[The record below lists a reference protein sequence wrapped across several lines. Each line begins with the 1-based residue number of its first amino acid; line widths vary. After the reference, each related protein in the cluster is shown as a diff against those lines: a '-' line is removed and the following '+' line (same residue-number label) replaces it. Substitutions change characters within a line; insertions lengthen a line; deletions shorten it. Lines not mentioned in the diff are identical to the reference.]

1 MLSDSYTQKTSKLVQ
16 RRPEES
22 GNEHCGICATGIRNS
37 PWTSKS
43 KSKSGGE
50 GRFKLLSAIRH
61 LVYVESTIISGTRI
75 KQNKNILPT
84 PFLSYSTIRYEYFW
98 FELIQNNQFLL
109 NPSKVFSGIL
119 IWKSFSLFHSIQFK
133 TFFLEPWKVYC
144 RKKGPVCP
152 W

>member
-1 MLSDSYTQKTSKLVQ
+1 MSIAAFAQL
-16 RRPEES
+16 ES
-22 GNEHCGICATGIRNS
+22 ATHREHRQ
-37 PWTSKS
+37 

-109 NPSKVFSGIL
+109 NPSKVFSG
-119 IWKSFSLFHSIQFK
+119 KVSAFSTLSSSK
-133 TFFLEPWKVYC
+133 LSSLNLEKYTVEKKVRYV
-144 RKKGPVCP
+144 RGNVF
-152 W
+152 WA